1 MNIEAVTVRPLRASA
16 IPASIFA
23 LEEAAS
29 IFALTAAASTSI
41 AKASARAGP
50 PRTKTPAT
58 AVAGKNLCNGSS
70 RFGRPIL
77 PGRVALRCYT
87 SATARRNPARYAQ
100 AECRLRRRPGQR
112 DPDRLAAGEFLP
124 SVRQCYPDRS
134 DRRA

>member
-16 IPASIFA
+16 IPARTFA
-23 LEEAAS
+23 LEE
-29 IFALTAAASTSI
+29 AASTSI

-50 PRTKTPAT
+50 PRAKTPAI

-77 PGRVALRCYT
+77 PGRFALRCYT
-87 SATARRNPARYAQ
+87 SATATENPARYPQ
-100 AECRLRRRPGQR
+100 AECRPQRRPRQR

-124 SVRQCYPDRS
+124 SVRQCYPDPG